1 MWRITIHKLQLL
13 SQGLWKW
20 GLPDLFRDCRVLIAP
35 AVRLLED
42 ADYEGALK
50 FVVGNR
56 AGYAEFFGITIK
68 RVELEA
74 IRPYERRPFESMM
87 PCGGQFSF
95 SPSKLS
101 QWSRARLVVARFC
114 VIGAL
119 CCWTGE
125 WSFWGRISS
134 LRAGICEKDSRN
146 GEG

>member
-74 IRPYERRPFESMM
+74 IRPYERRPFESR
-87 PCGGQFSF
+87 CLVAGN
-95 SPSKLS
+95 
-101 QWSRARLVVARFC
+101 SRFRPA
-114 VIGAL
+114 
-119 CCWTGE
+119 
-125 WSFWGRISS
+125 
-134 LRAGICEKDSRN
+134 N
-146 GEG
+146 